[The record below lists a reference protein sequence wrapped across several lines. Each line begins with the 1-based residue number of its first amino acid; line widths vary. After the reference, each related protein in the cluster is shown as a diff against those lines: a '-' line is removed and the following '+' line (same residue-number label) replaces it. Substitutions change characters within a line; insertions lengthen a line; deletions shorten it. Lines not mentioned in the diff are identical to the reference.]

1 MKSNEGQINNQSF
14 TQQHTCTLSTTYLKV
29 RPSFTLEILNFK
41 YHLCHS
47 SKNWIVSAYT
57 WALLF
62 VLGFCVAHLI
72 EVRLRGERDKEKLII
87 YSRFSPKKN
96 YAKVQNINC
105 PFKLSQEISGEDRLG
120 CSSSAIQTQL
130 GPSSLLEE
138 WSKTP
143 IVFVA
148 CVCCRLPPKL
158 GETAKVYR

>member
-41 YHLCHS
+41 YHLCHG

-62 VLGFCVAHLI
+62 VLGFRVAHLI

-87 YSRFSPKKN
+87 YSRFSPK
-96 YAKVQNINC
+96 NIMPKFKTSIVLLNC
-105 PFKLSQEISGEDRLG
+105 HKKYQGRTGCVAPAVPSKLSWVPRH
-120 CSSSAIQTQL
+120 C
-130 GPSSLLEE
+130 
-138 WSKTP
+138 
-143 IVFVA
+143 
-148 CVCCRLPPKL
+148 
-158 GETAKVYR
+158 